1 MGKVITFLTFLIFLD
16 LFFIITG
23 QIGDL
28 SLTSIFFNALIDLQ
42 GSASSEFM
50 ASLLG
55 TMLTWALST
64 TGVASI
70 LGGVAV
76 VAIGV
81 TTGRSDLILF
91 IPIGLTLALIGG
103 DLVLIFGYLL
113 SLNVIVGTL
122 IGGPI
127 LLVYVLTIL
136 DWLKGKD

>member
-55 TMLTWALST
+55 NMLTWALST